1 MKKLVLTCLVLL
13 AGVVWAQEITG
24 ALQKE
29 LESEIMA
36 PCCYGGPVADH
47 ESDAAKQVKLQ
58 IAQLIKEGKNREEVL
73 DMYVA
78 IYGERILASPR
89 AQGFNV
95 MAYWMPR
102 IILVVGV
109 LLVLFVINR
118 MTVAGTQPVQV
129 DKSKYEDEFFNKID
143 KEMRELDI

>member
-1 MKKLVLTCLVLL
+1 MK
-13 AGVVWAQEITG
+13 G

-29 LESEIMA
+29 LEGEIMA

-58 IAQLIKEGKNREEVL
+58 IAQLITEGKTREEVL

-95 MAYWMPR
+95 MAYWMPP
-102 IILVVGV
+102 IILIVGV
-109 LLVLFVINR
+109 LLVVFVINR
-118 MTVAGTQPVQV
+118 LSVSSAKPVRVAKNNFG
-129 DKSKYEDEFFNKID
+129 DEFFNKID
-143 KEMRELDI
+143 QEMRELDI